1 MAKVTTS
8 NYDIQNAQNTK
19 EPVIIL
25 EIEGLPFRFS
35 SNTVYTKI
43 RYDDPGVY
51 YDGTYVY
58 DGLRPI
64 SSNLMKS
71 YIDRKGS
78 FSTISQKLEQW
89 DGKSSVETL
98 SIKLVDVGGLVTQVI
113 TPGSIIEEILNRR
126 VKVYFGYQD
135 ISFPEDYIRL
145 FTGYINSYK
154 AMQGSVLL
162 QFTDPS
168 SKRKQAIFNSSVP
181 FM

>member
-1 MAKVTTS
+1 MGKVTTT

-19 EPVIIL
+19 EPIIIL

-35 SNTVYTKI
+35 SNTVYTII
-43 RYDDPGVY
+43 RYDDPGVF

-58 DGLRPI
+58 DGLRPLSI
-64 SSNLMKS
+64 DEMKP

-98 SIKLVDVGGLVTQVI
+98 SIKLVDVAGLVTQVI
-113 TPGSIIEEILNRR
+113 TPGALIEDVLNRR

-135 ISFPEDYIRL
+135 VSFPEDYVRL
-145 FTGYINSYK
+145 FTGYIN
-154 AMQGSVLL
+154 
-162 QFTDPS
+162 
-168 SKRKQAIFNSSVP
+168 
-181 FM
+181 